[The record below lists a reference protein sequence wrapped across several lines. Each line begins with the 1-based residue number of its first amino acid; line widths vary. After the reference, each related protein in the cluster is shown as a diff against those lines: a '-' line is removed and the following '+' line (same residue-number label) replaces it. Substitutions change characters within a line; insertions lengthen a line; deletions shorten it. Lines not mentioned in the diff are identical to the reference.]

1 MTTYLIG
8 CVNTLNPHSHIVSA
22 QTQRQVGNGYEPE
35 PTIFGVDSILSML
48 TNGDRFETYSPTI
61 DKAASVYIDMCNV
74 DGCNI
79 ETIRSAP
86 DAVADNNLDNMV
98 CP

>member
-1 MTTYLIG
+1 M
-8 CVNTLNPHSHIVSA
+8 
-22 QTQRQVGNGYEPE
+22 GNGYEP
-35 PTIFGVDSILSML
+35 TTFGVDSILSIL
-48 TNGDRFETYSPTI
+48 TNGDRFERYSPNI

-74 DGCNI
+74 DDCNI

-86 DAVADNNLDNMV
+86 DVVGDNNLDNMI